1 MRVLHQGP
9 IKGEEI
15 TSDEVAYW
23 HKEFTNTNII
33 TIADPEAKIKTWIR
47 PTGLPCIML
56 FNEDLTISV
65 PAEGINGDP
74 QRRRGLKAPFEAL
87 INFINKK

>member
-1 MRVLHQGP
+1 
-9 IKGEEI
+9 
-15 TSDEVAYW
+15 
-23 HKEFTNTNII
+23 
-33 TIADPEAKIKTWIR
+33 
-47 PTGLPCIML
+47 ML

-65 PAEGINGDP
+65 PAEGINGDA